1 MQDACESVEKEN
13 SLFRIN
19 GLELDCLISVLP
31 PARRAPAVEVL
42 LDVVPA
48 ESAYLNECKASGK
61 EKRRGRTCLVATRAG
76 LEVEVGEIHL
86 LKAQRAVFTILE
98 ASM

>member
-48 ESAYLNECKASGK
+48 ELAYLRCSVVSRGTPESQ
-61 EKRRGRTCLVATRAG
+61 EQRRLTW
-76 LEVEVGEIHL
+76 
-86 LKAQRAVFTILE
+86 
-98 ASM
+98 